1 MAQTLKEFRDSVN
14 AQLST
19 IRNDHE
25 ELRDDIKKHFEENVL
40 SPSSSLGQF
49 KTLQAN
55 IDHQTRTISELITSF
70 ASKSMCESGTTS
82 AASSSSVPLSSTPSP
97 PPMFPRTSLE
107 TPASTQN
114 VRKANSNSVP
124 LDHPRKPFLTAPS
137 STPPANVHLAKSD
150 RLQTSER
157 QKVLFI
163 ADSIGSSADI
173 RHLEEGTNTL
183 IYTEK
188 AFGAEYKADAYRPN
202 DNFIYVAR
210 NAPRKRNY
218 THAVLQGSSTDI
230 TNLNTAAGYNNL
242 EYLKQEVTIASK
254 NMITAARNLIL
265 GNSGIKNV
273 LILDRTPR
281 FDKVEADP
289 THLKRELSEYGNK
302 VFRDELENSD
312 VKEHIKIASHSLPTQ
327 FQENLYGNPSSSG
340 FDGIHL
346 RGPDGGNHYTRSL
359 CNILQWFLTESS

>member
-1 MAQTLKEFRDSVN
+1 MTFAMEGDLESHIQRRHTPQQDTVAPPVYSSQNHSLALILEEQIDMAQTLKQFKESVN

-40 SPSSSLGQF
+40 SRSSSLGQF

-124 LDHPRKPFLTAPS
+124 PDHPRKPSVPAPS

-218 THAVLQGSSTDI
+218 TYSLSSD
-230 TNLNTAAGYNNL
+230 
-242 EYLKQEVTIASK
+242 
-254 NMITAARNLIL
+254 
-265 GNSGIKNV
+265 
-273 LILDRTPR
+273 
-281 FDKVEADP
+281 
-289 THLKRELSEYGNK
+289 
-302 VFRDELENSD
+302 
-312 VKEHIKIASHSLPTQ
+312 
-327 FQENLYGNPSSSG
+327 
-340 FDGIHL
+340 
-346 RGPDGGNHYTRSL
+346 
-359 CNILQWFLTESS
+359 